1 MNTGTELLTSLR
13 VSQAVLDDL
22 NGSVHL
28 LVAADVQL
36 DDLHAFRVELLQLLR
51 TFTTAILQI

>member
-1 MNTGTELLTSLR
+1 MNTAAELPTSLR

-28 LVAADVQL
+28 LIAADVQL